1 MTRRYSRILGAA
13 KYYSAIDNYIKYI
26 TDASKRGQ
34 NVGQGKKRPES
45 TKLYIDPFDVK
56 MAAGQR
62 AVASG
67 ALPTWNQ
74 YKSIAAVS
82 NRVTDQAPADT
93 DLIIT
98 PEGWKAAR
106 ISIKTGISDNGIV
119 KTSKVTG
126 LKYLS
131 YGGTSSSLP
140 FGRNDETET
149 ETAAF
154 NTLVAAIEPT
164 LSGNFDITYIPEK
177 A

>member
-1 MTRRYSRILGAA
+1 MGRRYSRILGAA

-34 NVGQGKKRPES
+34 NVGQGTKRPES
-45 TKLYIDPFDVK
+45 VKLYVDPFGIK
-56 MAAGQR
+56 MAEGQR

-74 YKSIAAVS
+74 YRTQSDVS
-82 NRVTDQAPADT
+82 SRVSDVAPTDS

-140 FGRNDETET
+140 FGRKDEAET

-154 NTLVAAIEPT
+154 ADLETALGST
-164 LSGNFDITYIPEK
+164 LSGNFDVTHIEEVI
-177 A
+177 